1 MTTGQNPDIDILPI
15 SEDILEELPVFWQS
29 IPGIGVS
36 AVDDNPDA
44 LRRLLKRNPGFSC
57 VATVG
62 GRLAGTL
69 LCGHDGRR
77 AMLYHVCVHPDHRG
91 RGIAQAM
98 IARALGRLRMEGIA
112 KCQLVCFADNPI
124 GNAFWEH
131 LGWTHREDLTVWQ
144 IPLVLPTEST
154 AGGDTREHTG
164 K

>member
-1 MTTGQNPDIDILPI
+1 MTAGQSPDIDILPI
-15 SEDILEELPVFWQS
+15 SEDMLEELPVFWLS
-29 IPGIGVS
+29 IPGIGIS
-36 AVDDNPDA
+36 ANDDNPDA
-44 LRRLLKRNPGFSC
+44 LRRLLKRNPGLSC

-62 GRLAGTL
+62 DKLAGTL

-98 IARALGRLRMEGIA
+98 IARALGRLRLEGIT
-112 KCQLVCFADNPI
+112 KCQLVCFVDNPA

-131 LGWTHREDLTVWQ
+131 LGWTHREDLTLWQ
-144 IPLVLPTEST
+144 YPLVQRVET
-154 AGGDTREHTG
+154 AADGDAREQNG